1 LDANGNELGSADASL
16 SKGALDGG
24 ESVEFMTSIPVG
36 MAAPAV
42 SVRFTPQWVGG
53 PPPPPA
59 FPNAPSA
66 SSPKS

>member
-1 LDANGNELGSADASL
+1 
-16 SKGALDGG
+16 LDGG